1 MKNKRLITKS
11 WLTNH
16 HFKYDKERN
25 LYYNSFTWPGSYD
38 SESVKYDYD
47 NRVLYTQKYHVIGGE
62 KIYEMNE
69 ADAYKWLRDY
79 GYLFYRY

>member
-16 HFKYDKERN
+16 HFKYDNERK
-25 LYYNSFTWPGSYD
+25 LYYNRFTYPGSYT

-47 NRVLYTQKYHVIGGE
+47 KRVLYTQKYYVIGGE
-62 KIYEMNE
+62 NIYEMNE
-69 ADAYKWLRDY
+69 EDAYKWLRDI
-79 GYLFYRY
+79 GHLFYRF